1 MTNLNTRLAT
11 PPPPPEE
18 IQVIDSVRNSCEE
31 VRRRYNV
38 QLNEPDCDHFLR
50 SIDPVE
56 YQRLCNDRA
65 NGRRFPLQFSSPLDE
80 LNVVCMLGLLNC
92 LHAHR
97 DFLKE
102 KTGRGAWEV
111 TSVFDTHFAENY
123 KVKSSRADFYSGT
136 VRYLVLGA
144 YLGSSSILT
153 TAGMLQVTSSSLAS
167 LISLP
172 LHVER
177 PMEPG
182 SPITVG
188 EPDKHAI
195 ELVEQLVQL
204 LHSTAQVL
212 QRESCPDLGSF
223 VASHGLSGGDGDK
236 LLRLLLR
243 AFEGFRDMYIIDGQ
257 PVYILKKALFLVES
271 ISATFRDQTGSQTIP
286 IPKISSPLPI
296 LADNVVPTMLL
307 HFKLL
312 NLKDSPDPEIAAIDL
327 KSPSSLKLSPRA
339 ATILRASSV
348 ACCQQLIQRAR
359 VMAVDHEWLGG
370 MTEDSLD
377 SYLWAIAKDDPQ
389 LRKLQRVTELGT
401 IMY

>member
-1 MTNLNTRLAT
+1 MITLNARLPT
-11 PPPPPEE
+11 PPPPPEG
-18 IQVIDSVRNSCEE
+18 IQVIEAVRNSCEE

-38 QLNEPDCDHFLR
+38 QLNEADCDQFLR
-50 SIDPVE
+50 SIDPVN

-97 DFLKE
+97 DFLRE

-111 TSVFDTHFAENY
+111 ASIFDIHFVGDF
-123 KVKSSRADFYSGT
+123 KVKPT

-153 TAGMLQVTSSSLAS
+153 TAGMLQATTSSLAS

-188 EPDKHAI
+188 EPDKHAV

-236 LLRLLLR
+236 LLRLLLK
-243 AFEGFRDMYIIDGQ
+243 AFEGFRDMYILDGQ

-271 ISATFRDQTGSQTIP
+271 ISATFRDQTGSKTIP

-312 NLKDSPDPEIAAIDL
+312 NLKDSPDPEISAIDL
-327 KSPSSLKLSPRA
+327 ESPSSLKLSPRA

-359 VMAVDHEWLGG
+359 AMAVDHEWLGS

-377 SYLWAIAKDDPQ
+377 SYLWAIAKDDAQ
-389 LRKLQRVTELGT
+389 LRKLERVTELGT
-401 IMY
+401 VMY